1 MKVIKTKYFPFG
13 RYTTINLFG
22 ILFTKLDTLSQ
33 HVLNHEAIHTAQ
45 MKEMAYIFFY
55 IWYAIEWLVLL
66 VKYRETFWAY
76 YQLSFELEAHTNMH
90 DTDYINE
97 RKRYAWTKYLNK

>member
-1 MKVIKTKYFPFG
+1 MKIIKTKHFPFG

-22 ILFTKLDTLSQ
+22 VLFTKLDTLPQ
-33 HVLNHEAIHTAQ
+33 HVLNHEAIHTEQ

-55 IWYAIEWLVLL
+55 IWYVIEWLVLL

-76 YQLSFELEAHTNMH
+76 YQLSFELEARTNMH

-97 RKRYAWTKYLNK
+97 RKHYAWTKYLNK